1 MRKLVLIALFVLCV
15 FLVKAEKNPL
25 KVETYQLQN
34 GLTVYLNVDKSIPT
48 VHGMIAV
55 KGGAKRDPKDATG
68 IAHYFEHIMF
78 KGTEDLGTINYEEE
92 KVYLDSIAWLYDELV
107 STSDEDKRTDIQKKI
122 NQISIKAA
130 GYAIPNE
137 FDKVVKTMGGDNV
150 NAGTSYEFIVYYNS
164 FPSNQINKWIE
175 LYSHRFEK
183 PVFRL
188 FQSELETVYEE
199 KNMYADDPFNR
210 LLEEFNENFYR
221 QSPYGQQTILGKI
234 EHLKN
239 PSLSKMKDYFDTYYV
254 ANNMA
259 LVLAGDIEPEE
270 IKPLIEEK
278 FGKWRTGELPPDLKM
293 EEATF
298 KGREQVKKRLT
309 PIKVG
314 ILGYQTI
321 PKNHTDE
328 LTLEICSKML
338 TNNSST
344 GLINQLVNDNKLM
357 EAFAF
362 SDAHTEIGGHFIGFV
377 PKVIGQSLKNAEKK
391 IHIQLNKLRTGEFD
405 EKLLMGVKTELKK
418 EYEKQLE
425 DMRWRTYAIMD
436 AFLYD
441 ISWEDYLLAA
451 EKVDK
456 ISKEDVMVAASKYFG
471 DNYLAFHSKMGFPKK
486 TKLKKPP
493 YEPVAPKNAD
503 TSSVYAQKI
512 ENMPINHTN
521 PRFIDFENDV
531 TVSTEGSVDYF
542 VTPNPINKIF
552 SIRLVYGKGAYN
564 DKLVKPTASLIQYA
578 TPGEMNLSKFKTQ
591 MQLLGCNMYA
601 YSNKSQTTVYIEGL
615 EENLTPTLEM
625 LNKLIKNP
633 LVEEKQLKKLLQ
645 EHKFELKYEKKS
657 LWDESEALQQFA
669 LYNDQS
675 EYLDRLSTKEIKK
688 IEIDEI
694 NNKLKEILGYEFEVH
709 YCGNLNAEEFKQQ
722 FKANITIPEKL
733 KTSPG
738 HIEFD
743 RKKYN
748 ENTVFVV
755 NDKKAIQSHINIL
768 IEGTPNNEESKIRM
782 EAFNDY
788 IGGNMS
794 SIVFQE
800 IREFRSLAY
809 GTSARY
815 NASYFKNKPGY
826 FKGWLSTQSDK
837 TIEAIDVFTTLISDL
852 PQKPERID
860 QVRNNLTLSINSNQ
874 PMFRY
879 KSSIVSRWLDQGY
892 IADPRESRF
901 EKYKTI
907 TFDEINTFYN
917 NNLKDKSIVITLVG
931 DTKRINMDELA
942 KYGKIIELKQKDIFN
957 N

>member
-1 MRKLVLIALFVLCV
+1 MNFFNQKFA
-15 FLVKAEKNPL
+15 
-25 KVETYQLQN
+25 
-34 GLTVYLNVDKSIPT
+34 
-48 VHGMIAV
+48 
-55 KGGAKRDPKDATG
+55 
-68 IAHYFEHIMF
+68 
-78 KGTEDLGTINYEEE
+78 KGTEDLGTINYKEE
-92 KVYLDSIAWLYDELV
+92 KVYLDSIVWLYDELGN
-107 STSDEDKRTDIQKKI
+107 TNDEEKRADIQKEI
-122 NQISIKAA
+122 NRISVKAA

-150 NAGTSYEFIVYYNS
+150 NAGTSYEFIIYYNS
-164 FPSNQINKWIE
+164 FPANQINKWIE

-199 KNMYADDPFNR
+199 KNMYADDIFNR
-210 LLEEFNENFYR
+210 LLEEFNKNFYR
-221 QSPYGQQTILGKI
+221 QSPYGQQTILVKV

-239 PSLSKMKDYFDTYYV
+239 PSLSKMKEYFDTYYV

-278 FGKWRTGELPPDLKM
+278 FGNWRSGDLPPDLKM
-293 EEATF
+293 EETPF
-298 KGREQVKKRLT
+298 KGREYVKERLT

-328 LTLEICSKML
+328 LALEVCSKML

-344 GLINQLVNDNKLM
+344 GLLNQLANDNKLM
-357 EAFAF
+357 EAFVF
-362 SDAHTEIGGHFIGFV
+362 SDAHAEIGGHFIGFL
-377 PKVIGQSLKNAEKK
+377 PKVIGQSLKNAENE
-391 IHIQLNKLRTGEFD
+391 IQAQVSRLKTGNFD
-405 EKLLMGVKTELKK
+405 EELLRGVKTEIKK
-418 EYEKQLE
+418 EYEKWLE
-425 DMRWRTYAIMD
+425 NMRWRTYAIMD

-441 ISWEDYLLAA
+441 ISWDDYLLAA

-456 ISKEDVMVAASKYFG
+456 ISKEDVMVAANKYFG
-471 DNYLAFHSKMGFPKK
+471 DNYLAFYSKMGFPKK
-486 TKLKKPP
+486 TKLEKPP
-493 YEPVAPKNAD
+493 YKPVAPQNAD
-503 TSSVYAQKI
+503 TSSAYAQKI
-512 ENMPINHTN
+512 ENIPVKHIN
-521 PRFIDFENDV
+521 PRFIDFDDDV
-531 TVSTEGSVDYF
+531 SVSKDGDVGFF
-542 VTPNPINKIF
+542 VTPNPVNKIF
-552 SIRLVYGKGAYN
+552 SIRLVYGKGIHN

-578 TPGEMNLSKFKTQ
+578 RPNEMELSEFKTK

-601 YSNKSQTTVYIEGL
+601 YSNQSKTMVNVEGL
-615 EENLTPTLEM
+615 EENLIPTLEM
-625 LNKLIKNP
+625 LNKLLKNP
-633 LVEEKQLKKLLQ
+633 SVDEKQLKKLLQ

-657 LWDESEALQQFA
+657 LWDESDALQQYA
-669 LYNDQS
+669 LYNNQS
-675 EYLDRLSTKEIKK
+675 EYLHRLSTKEIRK

-709 YCGNLNAEEFKQQ
+709 YCGSLKAEEFKQI

-738 HIEFD
+738 HIELD
-743 RKKYN
+743 RNKYN
-748 ENTVFVV
+748 ENTIFVV
-755 NDKKAIQSHINIL
+755 KDKKAIQSHINIL
-768 IEGTPNNEESKIRM
+768 IEGAPNNEESKIRM

-815 NASYFKNKPGY
+815 NASYFNNKPGY

-852 PQKPERID
+852 PQKPERIE
-860 QVRNNLTLSINSNQ
+860 QVRNNLTLSINANQ
-874 PMFRY
+874 PMFRH
-879 KSSIVSRWLDQGY
+879 KSNIVSRWLDQGY
-892 IADPRESRF
+892 NADPRESR
-901 EKYKTI
+901 YDNYQTI

-917 NNLKDKSIVITLVG
+917 NNLKDKSYVITVVG

-942 KYGKIIELKQKDIFN
+942 KYGKIKALKRKDIFN
-957 N
+957 D